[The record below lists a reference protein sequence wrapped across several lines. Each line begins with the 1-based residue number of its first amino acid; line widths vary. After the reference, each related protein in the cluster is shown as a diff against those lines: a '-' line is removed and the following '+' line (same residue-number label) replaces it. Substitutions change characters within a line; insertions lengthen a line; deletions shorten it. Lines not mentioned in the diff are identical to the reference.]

1 LSEPTH
7 HLGRVTLLR
16 AEAFGEPGQRT
27 FRIRADSPGGSASL
41 WVEREQLQALSLAI
55 RQVLAS
61 RPPGEP
67 EEAEE
72 PPPTTIDENAE
83 PTVEFK
89 VGRLSLGYDESDQS
103 FTLYTHDLEGEPEA
117 PPTATCEA
125 TVAQVRALSDEIE
138 RIVAAGRPR
147 CFLCGQPIEAGQHV
161 CPRSNGHGQLER

>member
-7 HLGRVTLLR
+7 HLGRAALLK

-27 FRIRADSPGGSASL
+27 FRIRVGAPGGSASL
-41 WVEREQLQALSLAI
+41 WVEREQLEALSLAI

-67 EEAEE
+67 EAAEE
-72 PPPTTIDENAE
+72 LPPAAIDEGAE

-103 FTLYTHDLEGEPEA
+103 FTLYTHDLEAEPES

-125 TVAQVRALSDEIE
+125 TAAQARALSEGIE
-138 RIVAAGRPR
+138 QIVAAGRPR